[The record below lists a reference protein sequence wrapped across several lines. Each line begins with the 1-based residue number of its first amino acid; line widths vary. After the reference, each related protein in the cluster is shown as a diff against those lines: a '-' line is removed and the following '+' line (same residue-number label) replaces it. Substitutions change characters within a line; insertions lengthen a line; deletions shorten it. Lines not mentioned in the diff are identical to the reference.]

1 MLQHGG
7 DISSLN
13 IRHGMGRAFV
23 SNQQA
28 VTLCEIAR
36 IGRFW
41 MHAYLPP
48 IGV

>member
-7 DISSLN
+7 DIFGLN
-13 IRHGMGRAFV
+13 IRHGMGRTFV
-23 SNQQA
+23 ADQQA

-36 IGRFW
+36 IGRFG
-41 MHAYLPP
+41 MHTHLPP